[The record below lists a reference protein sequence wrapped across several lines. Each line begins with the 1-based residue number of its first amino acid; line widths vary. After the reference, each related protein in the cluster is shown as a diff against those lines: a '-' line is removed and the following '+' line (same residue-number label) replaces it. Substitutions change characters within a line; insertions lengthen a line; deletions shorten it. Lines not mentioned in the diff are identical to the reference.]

1 MEDDEP
7 TAEEAAATAPRP
19 AGEAKKGG
27 VMGLIVALA
36 VSTALGAGGGAVLAM
51 NQVDAIANAERKK
64 ANEVPE
70 KVDDALA
77 WRAETT
83 VIDLEPVIAN
93 LAAPQEMWIR
103 LEMAVVFDN
112 KKVSDVARLE
122 AEITGDVLEFVR
134 TVEANELRGAS
145 GLNHLRDDLNERIRF
160 KTAGAVE
167 ELIIE
172 AMVLQ

>member
-1 MEDDEP
+1 MEDDEQQ
-7 TAEEAAATAPRP
+7 AGEAAATPKP
-19 AGEAKKGG
+19 AAGTGKGG
-27 VMGLIVALA
+27 MMGLIVALA

-51 NQVDAIANAERKK
+51 NQVDAIANVERKK
-64 ANEVPE
+64 ANEVPD

-77 WRAETT
+77 WRAETS

-93 LAAPQEMWIR
+93 LAAPQDMWIR
-103 LEMAVVFDN
+103 LEMAVVFDE

-134 TVEANELRGAS
+134 TVEASELRGAS